1 MVVLGGAG
9 GAGGGQGGVVDL
21 LLQVVRRAG
30 GAGGAGGVGG
40 EGVALEYLVNPAA
53 NDPRVLT
60 RTLTYHYLAAA
71 NMKVLLW
78 PWNLCSEYVTVT
90 VRMSYSLFGCS
101 FREIVEIH
109 SP

>member
-1 MVVLGGAG
+1 MLSFLGRVLLLATGGVVLVVGRSMVVVGAAG
-9 GAGGGQGGVVDL
+9 GAGGGKGGVIDL
-21 LLQVVRRAG
+21 LLQVVRR
-30 GAGGAGGVGG
+30 
-40 EGVALEYLVNPAA
+40 ALEYLVNPAA

-90 VRMSYSLFGCS
+90 
-101 FREIVEIH
+101 H
-109 SP
+109 